1 MIRINERFVIGLDE
15 PSTVTEH
22 PSENVT
28 KKLTEINMQQ
38 TAVTADQ
45 YSPLTLV
52 GPAEPSLF
60 DSLLPGAKVWHKSAA
75 VIIGIIIVSL
85 FAQARFYLPDN
96 PVPITLQGFG
106 VLMLGGVLGWRLGLV
121 SAIGYYLVGMAG
133 LPVFANSNEG
143 WDYVIH
149 GATGGYLLGFILS
162 AGVVGYLSQRG
173 WNRGRSL
180 WPMLIGSLLIY
191 LPALIWLSIFDFSWP
206 ADGELFSAA
215 MYPFM
220 PGDTVKLIAAAVITG
235 GLWRFADNRR

>member
-1 MIRINERFVIGLDE
+1 
-15 PSTVTEH
+15 
-22 PSENVT
+22 
-28 KKLTEINMQQ
+28 MQQ
-38 TAVTADQ
+38 TAVTASR
-45 YSPLTLV
+45 YGPLALM
-52 GPAEPSLF
+52 GPAEPSLL
-60 DSLLPGAKVWHKSAA
+60 DRLVPGANVWHRSAA
-75 VIIGIIIVSL
+75 VVIGIIVVSL
-85 FAQARFYLPDN
+85 LAQARFYLPGN

-106 VLMLGGVLGWRLGLV
+106 VLMLGSVLGWRLGLA

-149 GATGGYLLGFILS
+149 GVTGGYLLGFILS

-180 WPMLIGSLLIY
+180 WPILLGSLLIY

-215 MYPFM
+215 MYAFM
-220 PGDTVKLIAAAVITG
+220 PGDIVKLMAAAAVTG
-235 GLWRFADNRR
+235 GLWRFVDNRR